1 MSRLSKGERLEV
13 GKALHDK
20 SLSFDDAHAKYGVG
34 QTCLYMWL
42 RECGRSV
49 GAAAPAKPAK
59 QEAPSDYSA
68 MSKDELIREL
78 MKKGIEAAR
87 LKKAM
92 RRKGAAR
99 KRCSFLQAAGIPSDR
114 GAAGEV
120 ARPGPLPRDAGQPER
135 VPRMPFPAGRCWGP
149 APCMGL
155 ETIFHTD
162 RGSVYSSKG
171 HGEILRPYDTAR
183 TMPDPGTPTQNG
195 AMEAI
200 NGWLKTEL
208 FADFGIA
215 GSDDVPKQVADC
227 VRYFNGGRPMC
238 CLGYLT
244 PKQHEDAHEKE
255 AGASKT
261 QTTCLRLPSARLQ
274 LPAIV
279 STYR

>member
-1 MSRLSKGERLEV
+1 MLYNLVDRIYIGHIEGTGAIQLTALGICTPLILGVSAFAYLVGSGGGPKASIASGEKNDA
-13 GKALHDK
+13 KAEKILAN
-20 SLSFDDAHAKYGVG
+20 SAVLLTILGVILTILLLCFNKPMLLAFG
-34 QTCLYMWL
+34 GSENTIGYALDYMWL

-149 APCMGL
+149 APCMTLLPPPLLALSRGL
-155 ETIFHTD
+155 QK
-162 RGSVYSSKG
+162 SS
-171 HGEILRPYDTAR
+171 
-183 TMPDPGTPTQNG
+183 
-195 AMEAI
+195 
-200 NGWLKTEL
+200 
-208 FADFGIA
+208 
-215 GSDDVPKQVADC
+215 
-227 VRYFNGGRPMC
+227 
-238 CLGYLT
+238 
-244 PKQHEDAHEKE
+244 
-255 AGASKT
+255 
-261 QTTCLRLPSARLQ
+261 PS
-274 LPAIV
+274 
-279 STYR
+279 SE

>member
-1 MSRLSKGERLEV
+1 
-13 GKALHDK
+13 
-20 SLSFDDAHAKYGVG
+20 
-34 QTCLYMWL
+34 
-42 RECGRSV
+42 
-49 GAAAPAKPAK
+49 
-59 QEAPSDYSA
+59 
-68 MSKDELIREL
+68 
-78 MKKGIEAAR
+78 
-87 LKKAM
+87 
-92 RRKGAAR
+92 
-99 KRCSFLQAAGIPSDR
+99 
-114 GAAGEV
+114 
-120 ARPGPLPRDAGQPER
+120 
-135 VPRMPFPAGRCWGP
+135 
-149 APCMGL
+149 
-155 ETIFHTD
+155 
-162 RGSVYSSKG
+162 
-171 HGEILRPYDTAR
+171 
-183 TMPDPGTPTQNG
+183 
-195 AMEAI
+195 MEAI